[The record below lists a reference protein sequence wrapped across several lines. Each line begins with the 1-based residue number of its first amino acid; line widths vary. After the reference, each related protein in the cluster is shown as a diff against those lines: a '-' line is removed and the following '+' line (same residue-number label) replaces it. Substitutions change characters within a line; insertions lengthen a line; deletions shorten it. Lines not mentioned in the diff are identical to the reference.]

1 MPLSSVQDSYTKP
14 YPNTANKAKT
24 ERSGSDVSRFFL
36 FCCGVLDRAN
46 KGNKLIA
53 YHPSKKMGAFF
64 EKNEQNLLQFSE
76 KYVRMNYQLYHGLVI
91 QQRSDV
97 PCLKM

>member
-14 YPNTANKAKT
+14 YPNTANKAKS

-53 YHPSKKMGAFF
+53 YHPSKNRWVLF
-64 EKNEQNLLQFSE
+64 
-76 KYVRMNYQLYHGLVI
+76 
-91 QQRSDV
+91 
-97 PCLKM
+97 LKK